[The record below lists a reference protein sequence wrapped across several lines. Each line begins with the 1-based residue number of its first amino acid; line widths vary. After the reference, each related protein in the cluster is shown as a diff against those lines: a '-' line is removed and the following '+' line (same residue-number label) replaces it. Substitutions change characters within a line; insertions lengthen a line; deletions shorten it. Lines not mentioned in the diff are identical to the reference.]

1 VSRSPDDAERARTAR
16 AKSAAAWY
24 AAGLR
29 FECTECGNCCTGP
42 PGTVWFTRDEARDM
56 AAALGL
62 AAAAFYKKHAHKVDG
77 RWSLRERRTDQG
89 YDCVFLDRESAPGKA
104 LCSVYKVRP
113 AQCRTWPFWPENLTS
128 KQTWDSAK
136 RRTPCPG
143 MDSGPLIPADKI
155 RVLRDETPKS

>member
-1 VSRSPDDAERARTAR
+1 MSRPPKEVERARTDR
-16 AKSAAAWY
+16 AESAAPWY
-24 AAGLR
+24 AGGLR

-42 PGTVWFTRDEARDM
+42 PGTVWFTRAEARDM

-62 AAAAFYKKHAHKVDG
+62 PTAAFYKKHAHKVDG
-77 RWSLRERRTDQG
+77 RWSLRERRSEQG

-104 LCSVYKVRP
+104 LCSVYQARP

-128 KQTWDSAK
+128 KQTWDTVK

-143 MDSGPLIPADKI
+143 MDAGPLIPVERI
-155 RVLRDETPKS
+155 RVLRDETSDG